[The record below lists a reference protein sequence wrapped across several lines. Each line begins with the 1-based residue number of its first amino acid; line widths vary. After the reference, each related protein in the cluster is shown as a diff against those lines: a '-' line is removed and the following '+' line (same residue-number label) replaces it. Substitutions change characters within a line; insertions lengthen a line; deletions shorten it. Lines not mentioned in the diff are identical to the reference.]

1 MIFFIFFP
9 LLRFMSGFK
18 LIWAA
23 QDVGKTGDSFVCET
37 LVISTS
43 DLLGMKPNKQIE
55 KTIQNLIQSTV
66 SLSMSIQISRGDV
79 PYLVM
84 DHHGSSWNHESA
96 YFNESAGYNHYHEI
110 DTVRSFKWINNI
122 KRHKEEQ
129 CRIIHTLDTH
139 RGKQNT
145 WHHPIQIY
153 SAAHDPTKHDIKQ
166 THLGFSKI
174 WVPSIQWLIF
184 IFSHSNGYFLTQG
197 HPVGGV
203 HPSWLSSEASGRWCT
218 C

>member
-84 DHHGSSWNHESA
+84 DHHGSS
-96 YFNESAGYNHYHEI
+96 
-110 DTVRSFKWINNI
+110 
-122 KRHKEEQ
+122 
-129 CRIIHTLDTH
+129 
-139 RGKQNT
+139 
-145 WHHPIQIY
+145 
-153 SAAHDPTKHDIKQ
+153 
-166 THLGFSKI
+166 
-174 WVPSIQWLIF
+174 
-184 IFSHSNGYFLTQG
+184 
-197 HPVGGV
+197 
-203 HPSWLSSEASGRWCT
+203 
-218 C
+218 